1 MPLPAWSALI
11 VQVPEPTNETVE
23 PDTVHTPALA
33 GAALNVT
40 ARPELAVPLTMY
52 VAPTLAPAGGVDV
65 KSIVCELAD
74 GVETVNDCCTC
85 VAGW

>member
-1 MPLPAWSALI
+1 M
-11 VQVPEPTNETVE
+11 
-23 PDTVHTPALA
+23 HTPALA

-40 ARPELAVPLTMY
+40 RQTGARRPRSRRTSLP
-52 VAPTLAPAGGVDV
+52 PTLAPAGGVDV

-85 VAGW
+85 GAAL